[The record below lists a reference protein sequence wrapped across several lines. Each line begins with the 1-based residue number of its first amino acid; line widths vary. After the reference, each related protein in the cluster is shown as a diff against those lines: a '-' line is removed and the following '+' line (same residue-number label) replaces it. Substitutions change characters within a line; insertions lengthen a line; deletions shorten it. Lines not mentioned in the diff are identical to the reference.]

1 MNFSKADIVT
11 GIFFLSGLFLG
22 LFTLLFLFGYNLFD
36 NRNSYKMRMEQLNG
50 VQKGTLIMY
59 QNFNVGE
66 VVNVEPLYSKA
77 IYFRS
82 EIRLDN
88 MLQLYRDCKFVIS
101 KQNVVGETFIEVVP
115 GTDFRFPLEEG
126 ATVFTENNSNLTD
139 LLSELNVVVG
149 DAAEVVSLV
158 KDVAGKSKSELGL
171 MLGNLNLSIIKIN
184 RLLDSTEGEIIE
196 TMRNLRLT
204 SGTLEK
210 FSREVAENPW
220 RLLESKEK
228 ADKPSRL
235 P

>member
-1 MNFSKADIVT
+1 
-11 GIFFLSGLFLG
+11 
-22 LFTLLFLFGYNLFD
+22 
-36 NRNSYKMRMEQLNG
+36 MRMEQLNG

-88 MLQLYRDCKFVIS
+88 MLQLYRDCKFIIS
-101 KQNVVGETFIEVVP
+101 KQNVIGETFIEVVP

-139 LLSELNVVVG
+139 LLSELNIVVG

>member
-1 MNFSKADIVT
+1 
-11 GIFFLSGLFLG
+11 
-22 LFTLLFLFGYNLFD
+22 
-36 NRNSYKMRMEQLNG
+36 MRMEQLNG

-88 MLQLYRDCKFVIS
+88 MLQLYRDCKFIIS

-220 RLLESKEK
+220 RLLDSKEK